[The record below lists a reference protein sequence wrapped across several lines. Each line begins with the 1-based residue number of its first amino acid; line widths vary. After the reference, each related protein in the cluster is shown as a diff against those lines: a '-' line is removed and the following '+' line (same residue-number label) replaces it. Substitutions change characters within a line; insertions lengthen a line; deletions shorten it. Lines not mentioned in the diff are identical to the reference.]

1 MFTGEINIIS
11 QPGEKIL
18 AWPGLDQAG
27 YIDWANQAS
36 LVDKNQI
43 AYATDLLCETTPIYE
58 YEDKERENI
67 PAPSRSKRKGQTKR
81 SQQKSTTVI

>member
-1 MFTGEINIIS
+1 
-11 QPGEKIL
+11 
-18 AWPGLDQAG
+18 
-27 YIDWANQAS
+27 